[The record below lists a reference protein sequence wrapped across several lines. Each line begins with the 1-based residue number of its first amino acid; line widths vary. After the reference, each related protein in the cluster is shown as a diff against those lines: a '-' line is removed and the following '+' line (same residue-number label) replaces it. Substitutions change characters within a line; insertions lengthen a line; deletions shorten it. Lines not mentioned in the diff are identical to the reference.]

1 MKIFQTIYIF
11 ALAFQCVNAQTCPS
25 DETVTD
31 LLGPYYLPGAPVTKK
46 LAPVAELKKANR
58 RIKIKGT
65 VYGSDCVPMSK
76 VLVEPWHAGIPVNGI
91 PYSLA
96 GSSLKYRGR
105 ITTDSCGRYEFT
117 TIYPTLYAQR
127 PIIHIHIRV
136 SKGDE
141 EFLVTQMYFKGDI
154 TPGFDPDPNQIVTL
168 KRLPNGSR
176 NGTFN
181 IYLDT
186 DGTGSSNCKN

>member
-1 MKIFQTIYIF
+1 MRTFQLFYIF
-11 ALAFQCVNAQTCPS
+11 ALTLQYVNTQTCPS

-31 LLGPYYLPGAPVTKK
+31 LLGPYYLPGAPVTKR
-46 LAPVAELKKANR
+46 LAPASELKDTSR

-105 ITTDSCGRYEFT
+105 ITTDNCGRYEFT
-117 TIYPTLYAQR
+117 TIYPTLYSQR

-141 EFLVTQMYFKGDI
+141 ELLVTQMYFKGAI
-154 TPGFDPDPNQIVTL
+154 TSGFDPDPNQIVAL
-168 KRLPNGSR
+168 KRLSNGSR

-186 DGTGSSNCKN
+186 EGTGTNCKN